1 MNGTLRH
8 KKKYAKR
15 WHALC
20 SAIVEIQKSYCEN
33 IKKESTKEQN
43 VCVDGEESSVES
55 SNLKDFIS
63 L

>member
-1 MNGTLRH
+1 
-8 KKKYAKR
+8 
-15 WHALC
+15 LC

-33 IKKESTKEQN
+33 IKKESTKEKN